1 MNILERALAALLCLP
16 FLTGCMGHKTAEEPE
31 TVEPDTCTVQEVE
44 ALVPES
50 TQLTIWSTY
59 WDCAGDIEVLQDEAE
74 KVDEI
79 SLFAA
84 SFQNGEVTIPEPT
97 TRMLKKIRRREQ
109 TKNKTV
115 YLSIVNDVKENGK
128 TTQKDT
134 AILQKVLG
142 TDEAAQSHAEQLVR
156 LASENGFDGI
166 EIDYEK
172 IRRDLD
178 LWQAFL
184 KFEEK
189 LLLLTEDAG
198 LKVRIV
204 LEPST
209 PVEQLDFPAGAEYVV
224 MCYNLYGNGTMPGP
238 KADFAFLQQVYE
250 KFRVLPNIS
259 YALANGGYTWEND
272 GTTATQCRAAE
283 AKALAEKAGVTPQR
297 DESSGTLYFS
307 YTEGRKNDTVW
318 YADEQTLAQWAKCLG
333 EMNGEKVSISL
344 WRL

>member
-115 YLSIVNDVKENGK
+115 YLSIVNDVTENGK

-172 IRRDLD
+172 IRKDLD

-189 LLLLTEDAG
+189 LLLLAEDAG

-209 PVEQLDFPAGAEYVV
+209 PVEQLDFPAGAE
-224 MCYNLYGNGTMPGP
+224 
-238 KADFAFLQQVYE
+238 
-250 KFRVLPNIS
+250 
-259 YALANGGYTWEND
+259 
-272 GTTATQCRAAE
+272 
-283 AKALAEKAGVTPQR
+283 
-297 DESSGTLYFS
+297 
-307 YTEGRKNDTVW
+307 
-318 YADEQTLAQWAKCLG
+318 
-333 EMNGEKVSISL
+333 
-344 WRL
+344 

>member
-1 MNILERALAALLCLP
+1 MNILERGLAILLCLP
-16 FLTGCMGHKTAEEPE
+16 FLTGCMGHKTPEEPE
-31 TVEPDTCTVQEVE
+31 MAEPDTSTMQEVE
-44 ALVPES
+44 VLTPES
-50 TQLTIWSTY
+50 AQLTVWSTY
-59 WDCAGDIEVLQDEAE
+59 WDCADDMDVLESEADN
-74 KVDEI
+74 VDEI

-84 SFQNGEVTIPEPT
+84 SFQDGKVSIPEET

-109 TKNKTV
+109 TKGKTV
-115 YLSIVNDVKENGK
+115 YLSIVNDVTENGK
-128 TTQKDT
+128 TIQKDT
-134 AILQKVLG
+134 TVLQKVLG
-142 TDEAAQSHAEQLVR
+142 TDEAVQSHAEQLVR

-189 LLLLTEDAG
+189 LLLLADDAD

-238 KADFAFLQQVYE
+238 KADFTFLQQVYE

-259 YALANGGYTWEND
+259 YALANGGYIWEND
-272 GTTATQCRAAE
+272 GTSAAQCRATE
-283 AKALAEKAGVTPQR
+283 AKALAEKAGVTPER
-297 DESSGTLYFS
+297 DESSGALHFS
-307 YTEGRKNDTVW
+307 YTEGRKNYTVW
-318 YADEQTLAQWAKCLG
+318 YADEQTITQWAKCLE
-333 EMNGEKVSISL
+333 EMTGEKVSVSL

>member
-115 YLSIVNDVKENGK
+115 YLSIVNDVTENGK

-142 TDEAAQSHAEQLVR
+142 TDEAAQGHAEQLVR

-172 IRRDLD
+172 IRKDLD

-189 LLLLTEDAG
+189 LLLLAEDAG

-259 YALANGGYTWEND
+259 YALANGGYIWEND
-272 GTTATQCRAAE
+272 GTTATQCRA
-283 AKALAEKAGVTPQR
+283 QR
-297 DESSGTLYFS
+297 Q
-307 YTEGRKNDTVW
+307 RRWQKKRV
-318 YADEQTLAQWAKCLG
+318 
-333 EMNGEKVSISL
+333 
-344 WRL
+344 